1 MASLM
6 LMVSSTEEAFSMRTL
21 VPMMPPFQGKSSN
34 LVLVLI
40 QPARTLQGFPFHVL
54 ARPDQTSSE
63 WSVLTTMT
71 LARYSGYW

>member
-6 LMVSSTEEAFSMRTL
+6 LMVSSTEEAVSMRTL
-21 VPMMPPFQGKSSN
+21 VPMMPPFQGKSSS

-40 QPARTLQGFPFHVL
+40 HDP